1 MPELIAEGRA
11 WVGHETT
18 VELIPDRCQVVWV
31 RLRIDGVMEDE
42 VLSYVNVPSS
52 PAASAELVLDTSKLT
67 TAISAKI
74 ESTPDVDVIKS
85 LKPLRVP
92 WHLTADPT
100 EQLGEDVELTLRW
113 TDASDWCSLR
123 RIQGERHWP

>member
-42 VLSYVNVPSS
+42 VLSYVIFGGY
-52 PAASAELVLDTSKLT
+52 K
-67 TAISAKI
+67 
-74 ESTPDVDVIKS
+74 ESGIG
-85 LKPLRVP
+85 R
-92 WHLTADPT
+92 
-100 EQLGEDVELTLRW
+100 ELGETALDNY
-113 TDASDWCSLR
+113 
-123 RIQGERHWP
+123 IQTKTVLIRLGVSVTYSWVKH